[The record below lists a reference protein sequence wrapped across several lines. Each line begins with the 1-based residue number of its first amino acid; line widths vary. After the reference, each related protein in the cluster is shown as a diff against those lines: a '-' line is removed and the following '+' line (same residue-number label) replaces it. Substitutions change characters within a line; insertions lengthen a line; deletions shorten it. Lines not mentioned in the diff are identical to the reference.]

1 MDSIIIPWS
10 IGSGNI
16 IISERDGHLLIS
28 SDVNDDIEREQVLT
42 FQTVKG
48 NAKASL
54 LVRQK
59 GSLVVLKDVNG
70 EVLYDIN
77 NDVLKAKVESK

>member
-42 FQTVKG
+42 FQTDKG
-48 NAKASL
+48 NATATL

-59 GSLVVLKDVNG
+59 GSLIVLKDVDG
-70 EVLYDIN
+70 EVLYDTN
-77 NDVLKAKVESK
+77 NETLKAPIQ

>member
-1 MDSIIIPWS
+1 MDSILIPWKV
-10 IGSGNI
+10 GSGNI
-16 IISERDGHLLIS
+16 IISEKDGVLLIS
-28 SDVNDDIEREQVLT
+28 SDTNDDIEREQVLT

-48 NAKASL
+48 NATATL

-70 EVLYDIN
+70 GILYDFD
-77 NDVLKAKVESK
+77 NDMLKAKIK